1 MKSTWTRLNS
11 QLSLIKNC
19 LGFRWCKDP
28 RWPHS
33 QLWLQLGSASPPSLL
48 ILKVFPPCS
57 LFAGVHRFSPPPKQ
71 EVGRSI
77 TPLNI
82 QTPCAPSP
90 LHRGHRCPQQQQNS
104 SKGLGEAE
112 NSSNKSTQ
120 QPKRPGGKG
129 RGARRAQGGCV
140 FRSSLQE
147 LSAALPQL
155 LQARVCTCVPGKSI
169 LPGGRKKQTKSTSNY
184 SLQVRGRK
192 EFRGMNLEDPETRRG
207 KVARTGDSAC

>member
-1 MKSTWTRLNS
+1 MILKSTWTRLNS

-33 QLWLQLGSASPPSLL
+33 QLWLQLGSVSPPSLL
-48 ILKVFPPCS
+48 MLKVFPPCS
-57 LFAGVHRFSPPPKQ
+57 LFAGVHRFSAPPKQ

-82 QTPCAPSP
+82 QTPCAPSA

-120 QPKRPGGKG
+120 QQNAPEERGEEQGEPREVVYFVALCRSFLQPFHRSCKPVCAFVSQG
-129 RGARRAQGGCV
+129 RAS
-140 FRSSLQE
+140 FQE
-147 LSAALPQL
+147 EE
-155 LQARVCTCVPGKSI
+155 KN
-169 LPGGRKKQTKSTSNY
+169 KQNPPAIIPC
-184 SLQVRGRK
+184 R
-192 EFRGMNLEDPETRRG
+192 
-207 KVARTGDSAC
+207 